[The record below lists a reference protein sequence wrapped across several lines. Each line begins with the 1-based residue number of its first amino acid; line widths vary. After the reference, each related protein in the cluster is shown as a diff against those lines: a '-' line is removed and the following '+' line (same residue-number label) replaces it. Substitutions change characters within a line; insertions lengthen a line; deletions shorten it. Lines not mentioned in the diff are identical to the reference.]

1 MVRASGQNQFQIE
14 GQFRLEVVRSRCNL
28 ARGPIL
34 KLLRLK
40 EEEELLATLLS
51 FLIINS

>member
-28 ARGPIL
+28 ARGSIL

-40 EEEELLATLLS
+40 EEELLATLLS